1 MVSKQN
7 RVFLIIDLNFKHKC
21 NKNVMKTFDI
31 CENKKGSEPP
41 PYYIYQ
47 TKSNQF

>member
-7 RVFLIIDLNFKHKC
+7 RFFLIIDLNFKHKC
-21 NKNVMKTFDI
+21 NKKTFDI